1 MFIKLLGVIIS
12 CFVVLLCLNTRILKL
27 EAFYLV
33 IDIFSIS
40 KSVNIILCNT
50 VLFSNPGFLKWNY
63 MIESIFLR
71 KKSKNTNFFNRNA
84 TQLKPC
90 LGINQ
95 IKHAFFILFG
105 NYCKRG
111 SRLVRYYGH
120 LDFRWHVFNPI
131 LEQCVSMLCY
141 QYFRYF
147 NFISSSWL
155 TAVCSN
161 HETAEPLLGVEWR
174 HRQDECTCNLE
185 ARTRWS

>member
-1 MFIKLLGVIIS
+1 M
-12 CFVVLLCLNTRILKL
+12 
-27 EAFYLV
+27 
-33 IDIFSIS
+33 
-40 KSVNIILCNT
+40 
-50 VLFSNPGFLKWNY
+50 FSNPGFLNWNY
-63 MIESIFLR
+63 MITSIFLR

-90 LGINQ
+90 LRKNQ
-95 IKHAFFILFG
+95 IEHAFFILFG
-105 NYCKRG
+105 NHSKRG

-131 LEQCVSMLCY
+131 FQQCVSMLCY